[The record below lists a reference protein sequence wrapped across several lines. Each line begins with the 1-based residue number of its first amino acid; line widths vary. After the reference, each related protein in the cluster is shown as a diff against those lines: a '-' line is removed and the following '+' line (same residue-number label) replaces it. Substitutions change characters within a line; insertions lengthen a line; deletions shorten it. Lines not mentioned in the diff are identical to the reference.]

1 MYYEFCWVLGR
12 EEPVKK
18 YASLGAT
25 WINKRNVIASH
36 NHRFMIPENANKI
49 PEDYNT
55 NELLNFLLSPDYQ
68 FYNENYN
75 YNSKDLEG
83 KDQRQDERNVI
94 L

>member
-1 MYYEFCWVLGR
+1 
-12 EEPVKK
+12 
-18 YASLGAT
+18 
-25 WINKRNVIASH
+25 
-36 NHRFMIPENANKI
+36 MIPENANKI